1 MPLKHIS
8 NAAQSFVDRFKVE
21 DLAGTSADLKLW
33 LQSDFGRYL
42 QAQELEVLQRHF
54 ADLPGYRCLRLGLS
68 ENIQALN
75 CFKHIHSL
83 SMHPAELNGAHGALA
98 NYSELPLMSE
108 TIDVMLLQHALEFSQ
123 APRAVLVEASRVVMP
138 GGHLLLCMFNPFGPM
153 GVAKFPMQFFSDKPQ
168 FRFHNLRLGRLTDW
182 LSLLN
187 FHVERIEHGAYNL
200 PLQRLAEDQDVAH
213 NGRWQKACEKIR
225 LPLGNFYMI
234 HAVKRVPRGIRGPG
248 KVWRAATGKSYRV
261 TEGLKSTAADK
272 VSACGPEIQN

>member
-123 APRAVLVEASRVVMP
+123 TPRAVLGEASRVVMP
-138 GGHLLLCMFNPFGPM
+138 GGHLLLCLFNPFGPM
-153 GVAKFPMQFFSDKPQ
+153 GVAKFPMQLFSDKPQ

-187 FHVERIEHGAYNL
+187 FHVEQIEHGAYTL
-200 PLQRLAEDQDVAH
+200 PLGVAADDQQHTDKSA
-213 NGRWQKACEKIR
+213 WEKTCEKIR
-225 LPLGNFYMI
+225 APMSNFYMI
-234 HAVKRVPRGIRGPG
+234 HAVKRVRRGVPG
-248 KVWRAATGKSYRV
+248 SGKAWRPATTKSYRV
-261 TEGLKSTAADK
+261 TESLKSRAVK
-272 VSACGPEIQN
+272 KS